1 MEENKIDD
9 KDFDKIKVF
18 SSDDDKLKI
27 LGELLSNKTS
37 RDIIKL
43 LIDKEMYAN
52 EIARKLELRRNLVIH
67 HVRKMEAIGL
77 LEITNKK
84 IIRNGEEHRFFKI
97 PRSMLIVPNEST
109 EIRKNGILKKIF
121 KDGIKF
127 VSVGIA
133 GIITWFGTQ
142 QKSILMPGEETN
154 YSGDVYVPVLIDEPL
169 SLIQIAVTCAIVGIG
184 LFLTWFSKK

>member
-52 EIARKLELRRNLVIH
+52 EIARKLKLRRNLVIH

>member
-1 MEENKIDD
+1 LEENKIDD

>member
-67 HVRKMEAIGL
+67 HVCKMEAIGL

>member
-1 MEENKIDD
+1 
-9 KDFDKIKVF
+9 
-18 SSDDDKLKI
+18 
-27 LGELLSNKTS
+27 
-37 RDIIKL
+37 
-43 LIDKEMYAN
+43 
-52 EIARKLELRRNLVIH
+52 
-67 HVRKMEAIGL
+67 
-77 LEITNKK
+77 
-84 IIRNGEEHRFFKI
+84 
-97 PRSMLIVPNEST
+97 MLIVPNEST

-154 YSGDVYVPVLIDEPL
+154 YSGDVYVPVLIDDPL

>member
-1 MEENKIDD
+1 LEENKIDD

-52 EIARKLELRRNLVIH
+52 EIARKLKLRRNLVIH